1 MDWLLFIGI
10 GFLVIGALYWIIQQ
24 RPASPLLHDSA
35 LLELYLALEEIHD
48 NSSSQPTM
56 THTKSGLLLSYFY
69 QYDNAHT
76 PIHLHNISLTIPRG
90 QEKVLR
96 WNDTT
101 QRQITHFIVN
111 TFDQNKVH
119 TVLRS
124 KQGILLINFL
134 FTDDEQHEQFKN
146 ITFNDP
152 TDLSTLLKKNAK
164 FDLEDVPQ
172 NMETLLQDSEEQLDT
187 PDAVDALSEV
197 QSVSDTIDEGGTAD
211 APKTSEDKEL
221 LDSEEI
227 SAVEDLSEES
237 SLGTST

>member
-10 GFLVIGALYWIIQQ
+10 GFLVIGALYWVIQQ

-35 LLELYLALEEIHD
+35 LVELYLALEEIHD

-134 FTDDEQHEQFKN
+134 FTDDEQHERFRN
-146 ITFNDP
+146 IAFSEP
-152 TDLSTLLKKNAK
+152 SDLSSLLKKNAK
-164 FDLEDVPQ
+164 FELEDVPQ
-172 NMETLLQDSEEQLDT
+172 NMETLLQDTEEQLEK
-187 PDAVDALSEV
+187 PDAIDTTSED
-197 QSVSDTIDEGGTAD
+197 SPAIDTIDDESTANT
-211 APKTSEDKEL
+211 PETSDDKNI
-221 LDSEEI
+221 LDDEEV
-227 SAVEDLSEES
+227 SAVENSNLS
-237 SLGTST
+237 TPT

>member
-10 GFLVIGALYWIIQQ
+10 VFLGIGALYWVIQQ
-24 RPASPLLHDSA
+24 RPASPLLHDNA
-35 LLELYLALEEIHD
+35 LLELYVALEEIHD

-90 QEKVLR
+90 QEKALR

-101 QRQITHFIVN
+101 QRQITNFIVN

-134 FTDDEQHEQFKN
+134 FTDDDQHERFTN
-146 ITFNDP
+146 IAFSEP
-152 TDLSTLLKKNAK
+152 SDLSSLLRKNAQ

-172 NMETLLQDSEEQLDT
+172 NMETLLQDSEEQLENSDPIDT
-187 PDAVDALSEV
+187 PSEDNPAI
-197 QSVSDTIDEGGTAD
+197 DTIDDEGTAN
-211 APKTSEDKEL
+211 TSEGKDI
-221 LDSEEI
+221 LDDEKI
-227 SAVEDLSEES
+227 SAIEHSRLR
-237 SLGTST
+237 TPT